1 MLANCLK
8 GGPLSENEQ
17 LRCILEW
24 PQEKSEWRQENC
36 GLGVEVARVIH
47 GDLRANSVSFLR
59 LDPSSANRLASRG
72 LEEEIHA
79 EDPFGNRV
87 AQ

>member
-1 MLANCLK
+1 M
-8 GGPLSENEQ
+8 
-17 LRCILEW
+17 LEW

-87 AQ
+87 GQ